1 MEEKSPWDGI
11 EKSASEASRARSWGG
26 GRRAEPGDMKYL
38 PGPGAPCLGK
48 FSSWAFLVSFEGAV
62 YWPYNLKALRI
73 THVNV
78 SCHTSSALLS
88 SSSFFSK
95 RFLMLSFL
103 ISDNTASTIGTI
115 MAVVAVLLIHMERNA
130 VVSMKPSI
138 KLQRTM
144 DQSNQ
149 LNLYLLVTLYRTEA
163 VIISCLPSIAF
174 VESRIWEN
182 LQVVSGI
189 PLTIGIRKPSST
201 DKDWNPVPGIRN
213 PPRGIQNPRL
223 SWIRLHGARTSS
235 YCFKR
240 FAQVNFT

>member
-1 MEEKSPWDGI
+1 MAEKSPWDGI
-11 EKSASEASRARSWGG
+11 EKSASEASGESWGG
-26 GRRAEPGDMKYL
+26 GRKAEPGDMKYL
-38 PGPGAPCLGK
+38 PGPGAPCLAK
-48 FSSWAFLVSFEGAV
+48 FSSWAFLVSFEGVV

-73 THVNV
+73 THVKV
-78 SCHTSSALLS
+78 SGHTSSALLS

-149 LNLYLLVTLYRTEA
+149 LNLYLLVTLYRTVA
-163 VIISCLPSIAF
+163 VIISCLPSIASKIQDIF
-174 VESRIWEN
+174 AC
-182 LQVVSGI
+182 
-189 PLTIGIRKPSST
+189 
-201 DKDWNPVPGIRN
+201 
-213 PPRGIQNPRL
+213 GIQNLGNPE
-223 SWIRLHGARTSS
+223 SH
-235 YCFKR
+235 
-240 FAQVNFT
+240 

>member
-11 EKSASEASRARSWGG
+11 EKSASEASGESWGG
-26 GRRAEPGDMKYL
+26 GRKAEPGDMKYL

-48 FSSWAFLVSFEGAV
+48 FSSWAFLVSFEGVV
-62 YWPYNLKALRI
+62 YWPYNLKTLRI
-73 THVNV
+73 THVKV

-130 VVSMKPSI
+130 VVSMKPNI

-149 LNLYLLVTLYRTEA
+149 LNLYLLVTLYRTVA
-163 VIISCLPSIAF
+163 VIISCLPSIASKIQEIF
-174 VESRIWEN
+174 AC
-182 LQVVSGI
+182 
-189 PLTIGIRKPSST
+189 
-201 DKDWNPVPGIRN
+201 
-213 PPRGIQNPRL
+213 GIQNLGNPE
-223 SWIRLHGARTSS
+223 SH
-235 YCFKR
+235 
-240 FAQVNFT
+240 

>member
-163 VIISCLPSIAF
+163 VIISCLPSIASKIQEIF
-174 VESRIWEN
+174 ACGIQN
-182 LQVVSGI
+182 LGKFAS
-189 PLTIGIRKPSST
+189 
-201 DKDWNPVPGIRN
+201 GIRN
-213 PPRGIQNPRL
+213 PTNDWNPETKF
-223 SWIRLHGARTSS
+223 H
-235 YCFKR
+235 
-240 FAQVNFT
+240 